1 MPQAA
6 CNPADEERNCKYDFI
21 GCKSQRSPGNRDLSK
36 SLQSPHLI
44 SARTPHLQT
53 YPQQAICPENR
64 EQISGCGSER
74 EWERTAFIWKVRGL
88 GADPEPCET
97 GHLLTLWLLLSWH
110 SRMEGQ
116 EGQTGA
122 LIMIFFSPSLEEES
136 SFTCLRALECGG
148 TWAAF
153 N

>member
-6 CNPADEERNCKYDFI
+6 HSPADEERNCKYDFT
-21 GCKSQRSPGNRDLSK
+21 GYKSQRSPGNRDPLK

-64 EQISGCGSER
+64 EQISGSGSER

-88 GADPEPCET
+88 GTDPEPCET
-97 GHLLTLWLLLSWH
+97 EHLLTLWLLLNWH
-110 SRMEGQ
+110 SKMEGQ
-116 EGQTGA
+116 EGQTEA
-122 LIMIFFSPSLEEES
+122 LLMIFFPSLEEWS
-136 SFTCLRALECGG
+136 SHRCLGASSCGG
-148 TWAAF
+148 T
-153 N
+153 